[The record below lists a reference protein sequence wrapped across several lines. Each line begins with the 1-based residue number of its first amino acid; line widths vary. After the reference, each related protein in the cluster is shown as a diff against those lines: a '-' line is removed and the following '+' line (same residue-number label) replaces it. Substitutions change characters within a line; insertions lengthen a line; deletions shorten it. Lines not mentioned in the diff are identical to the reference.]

1 MMRPKKGLEFG
12 IPDPPR
18 PAAGEPEYEY
28 HFQPYPTVL
37 YRDEPDAETGLPY
50 TSIEAANDA
59 QKQALMSEGW
69 VDTPAKF
76 LTPKPVA
83 AKKAKVLV

>member
-18 PAAGEPEYEY
+18 AAPGEPEYEY
-28 HFQPYPTVL
+28 AYVVFPTVL

-50 TSIEAANDA
+50 ITIEAANEA
-59 QKQALMSEGW
+59 QKQALIGEGW

-76 LTPKPVA
+76 LASKPVA

>member
-28 HFQPYPTVL
+28 HFQPYPKVL
-37 YRDEPDAETGLPY
+37 YRNEPDAETGLPY
-50 TSIEAANDA
+50 TTIQVATEAE
-59 QKQALMSEGW
+59 KEALGEGW
-69 VDTPAKF
+69 YDTPAAF
-76 LTPKPVA
+76 LTPKAVA
-83 AKKAKVLV
+83 PKKAKVLV